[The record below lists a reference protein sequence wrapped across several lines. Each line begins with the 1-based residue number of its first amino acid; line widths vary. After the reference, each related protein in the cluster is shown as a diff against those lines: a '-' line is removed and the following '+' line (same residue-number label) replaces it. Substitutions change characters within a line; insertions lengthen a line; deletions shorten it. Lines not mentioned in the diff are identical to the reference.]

1 MTNPTPERQNHAESV
16 VIYPIGNI
24 SSTPEK
30 QNHAESVV
38 IYPIGST
45 SSTPE
50 NKNHAESVVTY
61 RFFQINFFYGRKR
74 RKESSKKAS
83 FQVLIRTKIWGL

>member
-30 QNHAESVV
+30 QNLAEPVAV
-38 IYPIGST
+38 
-45 SSTPE
+45 
-50 NKNHAESVVTY
+50 Y
-61 RFFQINFFYGRKR
+61 RFFQVNFFYG
-74 RKESSKKAS
+74 KESSKKAS

>member
-1 MTNPTPERQNHAESV
+1 MTNPTPERQNHTESV
-16 VIYPIGNI
+16 VIYPIGNT

-30 QNHAESVV
+30 QNLAESVV

-50 NKNHAESVVTY
+50 NKNHAEPAAVY
-61 RFFQINFFYGRKR
+61 WFFQVNFFYG
-74 RKESSKKAS
+74 KESSKKAS

>member
-16 VIYPIGNI
+16 VIYPIGN
-24 SSTPEK
+24 
-30 QNHAESVV
+30 
-38 IYPIGST
+38 T

-50 NKNHAESVVTY
+50 NKNHAEPAAVY
-61 RFFQINFFYGRKR
+61 WFFQVNFFYG
-74 RKESSKKAS
+74 KESSKKAS